1 MKKIKLCRLVNVD
14 QSIIFKWRN
23 KKKINRFFE
32 KKKITQDE
40 HCVWFNK
47 KKKQKIFSA
56 WIIKYNKEKIGLIQI
71 DSINDKTC
79 NAGFYIVKE
88 KYFFLT
94 FFVINLLHYK
104 IFIDL
109 ELKKIKSFIS
119 TDNKKIRKLNK
130 LCGYIEKKKTK
141 TDFIHTELIKTQWL
155 KSFGYK
161 YFKVNHG
168 NI

>member
-1 MKKIKLCRLVNVD
+1 M
-14 QSIIFKWRN
+14 
-23 KKKINRFFE
+23 E
-32 KKKITQDE
+32 KKKKKLID
-40 HCVWFNK
+40 FLK
-47 KKKQKIFSA
+47 KKKSQKTSNMEGIKKKKSRKIFSA

-71 DSINDKTC
+71 DCINDKTC

-130 LCGYIEKKKTK
+130 LCGYIEKKK
-141 TDFIHTELIKTQWL
+141 
-155 KSFGYK
+155 
-161 YFKVNHG
+161 N
-168 NI
+168 

>member
-1 MKKIKLCRLVNVD
+1 MKKNILTLLCFLNTLYLISQVPQIEWQNTIGGNRVD
-14 QSIIFKWRN
+14 QL
-23 KKKINRFFE
+23 
-32 KKKITQDE
+32 
-40 HCVWFNK
+40 
-47 KKKQKIFSA
+47 SA
-56 WIIKYNKEKIGLIQI
+56 ISKTLDGGYICGGWSWS

-130 LCGYIEKKKTK
+130 LCGYIEKKK
-141 TDFIHTELIKTQWL
+141 
-155 KSFGYK
+155 
-161 YFKVNHG
+161 N
-168 NI
+168 